1 MTLTEVHAVV
11 ERAIATLMTLRGNL
25 PTDIDDETTR
35 TISNARGLLDNGRI
49 LLERD
54 IKQTRSGKP

>member
-1 MTLTEVHAVV
+1 
-11 ERAIATLMTLRGNL
+11 LMTLRGNL

-35 TISNARGLLDNGRI
+35 TISNALGLLDNGRI